1 MQSRLTSII
10 RYTAKQSVFY
20 LKIGFVSPEAP
31 ARYYR
36 RAKRVGQRVCGVFF
50 ASLPSLTLRFHPHTP
65 DLSFKHLLAR
75 SHPRQKCGLVCS
87 LNIPLWFCKRFL
99 RTLNISRDRNVEK
112 CTPVSSVSLSPGWP
126 APFQTSYFIGFP
138 SFDLHFHCFKDNL
151 LVSLVVSAIDYRVGC
166 CISPT
171 GPLSGG

>member
-31 ARYYR
+31 ARYY

-112 CTPVSSVSLSPGWP
+112 CTPVPSVSLSPGWP
-126 APFQTSYFIGFP
+126 GPFQTSYFISP
-138 SFDLHFHCFKDNL
+138 LW
-151 LVSLVVSAIDYRVGC
+151 SALPLFQRQFASQLGC
-166 CISPT
+166 
-171 GPLSGG
+171 